1 MEELIGVLNYTDLK
15 VNSSGGGGDLSNYY
29 TKGETDN
36 QIKKSI
42 DKIKVPTKVS
52 ELSNDA
58 GYLTQHQDISNL
70 ATKSEVSAVENKI
83 PAAYELPTA
92 SATTLGGVKVG
103 SGLSITNGVLSAT
116 GGGGVA
122 DSVEWDKVQNK
133 PNFANVATSGDYND
147 LSNKP
152 TIPSVDG
159 LASEA
164 YVNEKVAAIK
174 VPSLDGYAK
183 TADLST
189 VATSGSYNDLADK
202 PTIPSTTGL
211 ASEAYVNEKVAA
223 IVIPEVP
230 TKVSELEN
238 DSGYL
243 TEHQSL
249 AEYAKKTE
257 IPAPYT
263 LPVATKTTLGGVKVG
278 AGLAINDGVLS
289 ATGGGTADSVDWGN
303 IENKPSFS
311 TVATSGSYNDL
322 LDKPVIP
329 STAGLASTEYVDA
342 KVGEIVIPT
351 VPTKVSELEN
361 DAGYLTEHQS
371 LAEYAKKTD
380 IPAPYTLPTASTST
394 LGGVKVDGNTITI
407 ADGVISSVGGSGGG
421 TANVFTG
428 AGEDTIT
435 TEKTFE
441 DSSFSFNKAKFLDND
456 KVKQYSYGWYK
467 LSSENS
473 NDWLDGKSYYSSDE
487 GSNWRQLEKGSIQ
500 GGSTP
505 YGCQFKNSAFYVSGT
520 LNTIIIKYEK
530 GAAGT
535 AGLVPAPTDSGKV
548 LGSNGEWISVNMVST
563 INTGSGL
570 QSEKF
575 NDNNNI
581 ASGKYSHAEGE
592 QTETIAEAAH
602 AEGYKTYANG
612 NYSHAEG
619 KSTEAFGQGSHTE
632 GYNENYSASVS
643 ARGAGS
649 HIEGYASSQTAVY
662 AQNSGIHIEGYT
674 SNSVTRWG
682 YGKGAHIE
690 GWNTLTNTGTDA
702 AHVEGY
708 YTIAD
713 AAYHHIEGKYNLQ
726 DGDAMYQHIA
736 GNGTSSNRSNSHTL
750 DWQGN
755 AVFAGTVS
763 NSGADYA
770 EYFEWLDEND
780 NVDDRVGYIVTLEGN
795 KIKFA
800 NSEDDVLGIVSGTA
814 TVLGD
819 NAEWEWQGKY
829 LKDEFG
835 RKIIDWVEHKS
846 TTTIYNDD
854 GTSEEKEISLG
865 FFPEPRI
872 NPAYNENE
880 EYVNRYWRPEW
891 DAVGLMGK
899 LFVRDNGNCQ
909 VGSYVKPDNGI
920 AIPSAE
926 KTNMR
931 VLKRVNDNVIQVL
944 LK

>member
-29 TKGETDN
+29 TKGETDS
-36 QIKKSI
+36 QIKKSV

-92 SATTLGGVKVG
+92 STTTLGGVKVG

-116 GGGGVA
+116 GGGVA

-133 PNFANVATSGDYND
+133 PNFADVATSGDYND
-147 LSNKP
+147 LINQP
-152 TIPSVDG
+152 IIPSVAG

-189 VATSGSYNDLADK
+189 VATSGSYNDLKDK
-202 PTIPSTTGL
+202 PTIPSTAGL
-211 ASEAYVNEKVAA
+211 ASTKYVDDKVAG
-223 IVIPEVP
+223 IVIPTVP
-230 TKVSELEN
+230 TKVSAFEN
-238 DSGYL
+238 DKGYL

-257 IPAPYT
+257 
-263 LPVATKTTLGGVKVG
+263 
-278 AGLAINDGVLS
+278 
-289 ATGGGTADSVDWGN
+289 
-303 IENKPSFS
+303 
-311 TVATSGSYNDL
+311 
-322 LDKPVIP
+322 
-329 STAGLASTEYVDA
+329 
-342 KVGEIVIPT
+342 
-351 VPTKVSELEN
+351 
-361 DAGYLTEHQS
+361 
-371 LAEYAKKTD
+371 

-407 ADGVISSVGGSGGG
+407 ANGVISAKGGSGGG
-421 TANVFTG
+421 TADVFTG
-428 AGEDTIT
+428 VGEDTIT

-441 DSSFSFNKAKFLDND
+441 DSSFAFTPKLFLNNND
-456 KVKQYSYGWYK
+456 VKTKGYGYYK
-467 LSSENS
+467 LSSKGETSWIN
-473 NDWLDGKSYYSSDE
+473 GKAYYSINGTDSWQE
-487 GSNWRQLEKGSIQ
+487 LTSTAIQ

-505 YGCQFKNSAFYVSGT
+505 YGCSFNNSAFYVSGVE
-520 LNTIIIKYEK
+520 NTIIITY
-530 GAAGT
+530 AAGEAGT
-535 AGLVPAPTDSGKV
+535 SGLVPAPTDRDKV
-548 LGSNGEWISVNMVST
+548 LSSNGEWISVNMVST
-563 INTGSGL
+563 IKTGSGTN
-570 QSEKF
+570 SEIF
-575 NDNNNI
+575 NDNNNT
-581 ASGKYSHAEGE
+581 ASGDYSHAEG
-592 QTETIAEAAH
+592 QNTEASGTAAH
-602 AEGYKTYANG
+602 AEGRNAQAIG
-612 NYSHAEG
+612 NY
-619 KSTEAFGQGSHTE
+619 SHTE
-632 GYNENYSASVS
+632 GYNTFAQGLGAHVEGYSLNSGITSYKAL
-643 ARGAGS
+643 GEGS
-649 HIEGYASSQTAVY
+649 HIEGYNQGYVWNYSYGA
-662 AQNSGIHIEGYT
+662 HIEGYT
-674 SNSVTRWG
+674 DTQVSRRC

-690 GWNTLTNTGTDA
+690 GCNSTTNDGTDA

-736 GNGTSSNRSNSHTL
+736 GNGTKTGRSNSHTL

-835 RKIIDWVEHKS
+835 RKIIDWVEYKS

-854 GTSEEKEISLG
+854 GTSKEKEISLG

-899 LFVRDNGNCQ
+899 LFVRDNGSCQ

>member
-70 ATKSEVSAVENKI
+70 ATKSEVSAVESKI

-147 LSNKP
+147 LINQP
-152 TIPSVDG
+152 TIPSVAG

-202 PTIPSTTGL
+202 PTIPSIEGL
-211 ASEAYVNEKVAA
+211 ASETYVDTKVAA
-223 IVIPEVP
+223 IVIPE
-230 TKVSELEN
+230 
-238 DSGYL
+238 
-243 TEHQSL
+243 
-249 AEYAKKTE
+249 
-257 IPAPYT
+257 
-263 LPVATKTTLGGVKVG
+263 
-278 AGLAINDGVLS
+278 
-289 ATGGGTADSVDWGN
+289 
-303 IENKPSFS
+303 
-311 TVATSGSYNDL
+311 
-322 LDKPVIP
+322 
-329 STAGLASTEYVDA
+329 
-342 KVGEIVIPT
+342 

-371 LAEYAKKTD
+371 LAEYAKKTE

-407 ADGVISSVGGSGGG
+407 ADGVISAKGGSGGG
-421 TANVFTG
+421 TADVFTG
-428 AGEDTIT
+428 VGEDTIT

-441 DSSFSFNKAKFLDND
+441 DSSFSFNKKIFLEAKG
-456 KVKQYSYGWYK
+456 VKEKGYGYYQLRSDYKESWY
-467 LSSENS
+467 LGNVYYSENGIRGWIAC
-473 NDWLDGKSYYSSDE
+473 DYIA
-487 GSNWRQLEKGSIQ
+487 IQ
-500 GGSTP
+500 GGSAP
-505 YGCQFKNSAFYVSGT
+505 YGCAFNNSYFFVSGVE
-520 LNTIIIKYEK
+520 NTITIHYAK

-535 AGLVPAPTDSGKV
+535 TGLVPAPTDNGKV

-563 INTGSGL
+563 IKTGTGTN
-570 QSEKF
+570 SEKF
-575 NDNNNI
+575 NDDNND
-581 ASGKYSHAEGE
+581 ASGNYSHAEG
-592 QTETIAEAAH
+592 QNTQASGTAAH
-602 AEGYKTYANG
+602 AEGYKTSAG
-612 NYSHAEG
+612 SYSHSEG
-619 KSTEAFGQGSHTE
+619 YLTNAMGSGSHCEGYNDSSSVNNMMAQGQGSHCE
-632 GYNENYSASVS
+632 GYTNIVTKRASH
-643 ARGAGS
+643 AGS
-649 HIEGYASSQTAVY
+649 HMEGYSDNSDGITQQY
-662 AQNSGIHIEGYT
+662 AQGNGSHC
-674 SNSVTRWG
+674 
-682 YGKGAHIE
+682 E
-690 GWNTLTNTGTDA
+690 GWNTYCDNGTTAA
-702 AHVEGY
+702 AHTEGRG
-708 YTIAD
+708 T
-713 AAYHHIEGKYNLQ
+713 AAGSAYQHIEGKYNII
-726 DGDAMYQHIA
+726 DTESIYQHIV
-736 GNGTSSNRSNSHTL
+736 GNGTENIRRHNSHTL

-795 KIKFA
+795 KIRFA

-854 GTSEEKEISLG
+854 GTSKEKEISLG

-899 LFVRDNGNCQ
+899 LFVRDNGSCQ
-909 VGSYVKPDNGI
+909 VGGYVKPDNGI

>member
-15 VNSSGGGGDLSNYY
+15 VNSSGGGDLSNYY
-29 TKGETDN
+29 TKAETDN
-36 QIKKSI
+36 QIKKSV

-52 ELSNDA
+52 ELENDA

-70 ATKSEVSAVENKI
+70 ATKSEVSAVESKI

-122 DSVEWDKVQNK
+122 DSVDWSKLQNK

-152 TIPSVDG
+152 TIPSV
-159 LASEA
+159 E
-164 YVNEKVAAIK
+164 
-174 VPSLDGYAK
+174 
-183 TADLST
+183 
-189 VATSGSYNDLADK
+189 
-202 PTIPSTTGL
+202 GL

-238 DSGYL
+238 DAGYL
-243 TEHQSL
+243 TTHQSL
-249 AEYAKKTE
+249 AEYAK
-257 IPAPYT
+257 
-263 LPVATKTTLGGVKVG
+263 
-278 AGLAINDGVLS
+278 
-289 ATGGGTADSVDWGN
+289 TADLAQ
-303 IENKPSFS
+303 
-311 TVATSGSYNDL
+311 VAKTGSYNDL
-322 LDKPVIP
+322 ADKPTIP
-329 STAGLASTEYVDA
+329 STAGLASTKYVDD
-342 KVGEIVIPT
+342 KVAEIVIPT
-351 VPTKVSELEN
+351 IPTNVSAFTN

-371 LAEYAKKTD
+371 LAEYAKKTE

-407 ADGVISSVGGSGGG
+407 ADGVISAKGGSGGG
-421 TANVFTG
+421 TADVFTG
-428 AGEDTIT
+428 AGEDTFT
-435 TEKTFE
+435 TGKTFE
-441 DSSFSFNKAKFLDND
+441 DSTFNFNKSIFLEAKG
-456 KVKQYSYGWYK
+456 VKEKGYGYYQLRSDYKDTWYMGNVYY
-467 LSSENS
+467 SENGTS
-473 NDWLDGKSYYSSDE
+473 GWIACDYI
-487 GSNWRQLEKGSIQ
+487 SIQ

-505 YGCQFKNSAFYVSGT
+505 YGCSFSNSKFFVSGVE
-520 LNTIIIKYEK
+520 NTITIHYAK
-530 GAAGT
+530 GTAGT
-535 AGLVPAPTDSGKV
+535 TGLVPAPTDNGKV

-563 INTGSGL
+563 IKAGTRTN
-570 QSEKF
+570 SEKF
-575 NDNNNI
+575 NDDNNK
-581 ASGKYSHAEGE
+581 AS
-592 QTETIAEAAH
+592 
-602 AEGYKTYANG
+602 G

-619 KSTEAFGQGSHTE
+619 QNTQASGTAAHAEGYRTQAGFYSHSEGYATNATGSGSHCE
-632 GYNENYSASVS
+632 GYNDTGSVNYMTAQ
-643 ARGAGS
+643 GAGS
-649 HIEGYASSQTAVY
+649 HC
-662 AQNSGIHIEGYT
+662 EGYT
-674 SNSVTRWG
+674 TVVSKRASNAGSHMEG
-682 YGKGAHIE
+682 YSDNSDGITQQYAQGNGSHCE
-690 GWNTLTNTGTDA
+690 GWNTYCANGTTAA
-702 AHVEGY
+702 AHTEGRG
-708 YTIAD
+708 T
-713 AAYHHIEGKYNLQ
+713 AAGSAYQHIEGKYNII
-726 DGDAMYQHIA
+726 DTESIYQHIV
-736 GNGTSSNRSNSHTL
+736 GNGTENIHRSNSHTL

-835 RKIIDWVEHKS
+835 RKIIDWVEYKS

-854 GTSEEKEISLG
+854 GTSKEKEISLG

-899 LFVRDNGNCQ
+899 LFVRDNGSCQ
-909 VGSYVKPDNGI
+909 VGGYVKPDNGI